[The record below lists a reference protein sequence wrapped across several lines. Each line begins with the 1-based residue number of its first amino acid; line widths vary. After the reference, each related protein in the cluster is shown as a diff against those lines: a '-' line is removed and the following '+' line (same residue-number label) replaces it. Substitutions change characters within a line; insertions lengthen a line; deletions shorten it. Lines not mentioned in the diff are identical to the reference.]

1 MARKQI
7 LPILFLFVIVNAIL
21 LGAYSYYGNETIFKF
36 KFIMAVNL
44 MLFFMSIFNF
54 FRLIKMDATNPHA
67 MVRSVMVGTLLK
79 MLVFAGAALAYATQK
94 KVPVGMPTLVTSMA
108 LYLLY
113 TWLEIRWTQI
123 KK

>member
-1 MARKQI
+1 MTRKQI
-7 LPILFLFVIVNAIL
+7 IPILFLFVFANAIL
-21 LGAYSYYGNETIFKF
+21 LGAHAYYNNDTVFKF

-44 MLFFMSIFNF
+44 MLFIMSIFNF
-54 FRLIKMDATNPHA
+54 VRLSKMDAANPHA

-79 MLVFAGAALAYATQK
+79 MLVFAGAALTYATQK
-94 KVPVGMPTLVTSMA
+94 KAPVGMPTLVSSMA
-108 LYLLY
+108 LYLIY